1 MMRNKDKINEIYNE
15 FFSTKT
21 KNPLIN
27 LSYACEALGLEE
39 NEAMRVIKGHLFSVR
54 TEILTNQTG
63 FKLLYIYTIEKE
75 SFMNI
80 EQIKGETN
88 EKD

>member
-1 MMRNKDKINEIYNE
+1 MKNKDKITEIYNE
-15 FFSTKT
+15 FFNAAT

-27 LSYACEALGLEE
+27 LSYACEALDLNK
-39 NEAMRVIKGHLFSVR
+39 NEAKGVIKGYLFSVR

-63 FKLLYIYTIEKE
+63 FKLLYLYTIEKD

-80 EQIKGETN
+80 DQNLKGEN
-88 EKD
+88 

>member
-1 MMRNKDKINEIYNE
+1 MRNKDKITEIYNE
-15 FFSTKT
+15 FFNATT

-27 LSYACEALGLEE
+27 LSYACEVLDLDET
-39 NEAMRVIKGHLFSVR
+39 EAMRVIKGYLFSVR

-63 FKLLYIYTIEKE
+63 FKLLYLYTIEKE

-80 EQIKGETN
+80 DQNLKGEN
-88 EKD
+88 